1 VCNLIE
7 CPPVLQ
13 VMEILQTLVGLAFA
27 IAGLVCWIIIL
38 IEAFKDEIW
47 KGIVGLLCGLYLL
60 FYALFEF
67 EHENKWLVV
76 LVAFGGSAIAAGI
89 MRL

>member
-1 VCNLIE
+1 
-7 CPPVLQ
+7 
-13 VMEILQTLVGLAFA
+13 MEILQTLVGLAFA